1 MKFPCH
7 GFGAF
12 GAACRHVS
20 SKPKTTRT
28 FGVVCSPSMRFGVRV
43 NLSDPLNRRVSRNV
57 EKYEKLLAAGPPAT
71 PVRPAAKHVK
81 TRDAY
86 ERLCQAAGPQ
96 VSALLHAP

>member
-1 MKFPCH
+1 MPSCLLK
-7 GFGAF
+7 A
-12 GAACRHVS
+12 
-20 SKPKTTRT
+20 PKTTRT